1 MIKPN
6 YMLKRVTG
14 TFKKE
19 KQLIFPKYI
28 SLLLQLKLH
37 ITKSFTKFFSNIQN
51 IQPKKKLENC
61 DMTTLIYYDQVLPE
75 EISKL
80 TPMIY

>member
-1 MIKPN
+1 MTTRGWRNAMIKPN

-37 ITKSFTKFFSNIQN
+37 ITKSFTKFFSNI
-51 IQPKKKLENC
+51 
-61 DMTTLIYYDQVLPE
+61 
-75 EISKL
+75 
-80 TPMIY
+80 